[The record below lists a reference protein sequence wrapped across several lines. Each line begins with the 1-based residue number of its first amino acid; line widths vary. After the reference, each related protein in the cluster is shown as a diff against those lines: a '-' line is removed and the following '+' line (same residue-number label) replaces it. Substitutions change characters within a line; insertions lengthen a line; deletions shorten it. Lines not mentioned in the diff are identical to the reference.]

1 MTHNGYFDHIP
12 DVKIGN
18 LSFNPE
24 ASLIE
29 DRKQVIS
36 MHPLP
41 LAPISKKV
49 NHQELGEDGA
59 AVGEGLGRTRIS
71 ISP

>member
-29 DRKQVIS
+29 DRKIIS
-36 MHPLP
+36 MYLLP

-49 NHQELGEDGA
+49 NHQELGEDGP